1 MTSVSL
7 YSELRMIK
15 MRPGR
20 VLGSSSRPDKYLNMQ
35 SLKYTEEEAALNY
48 SNEIQRVRRG
58 AGNFC

>member
-20 VLGSSSRPDKYLNMQ
+20 VLESSSRPDKYLNMQ

-48 SNEIQRVRRG
+48 SNEIQRVRMG